1 MPDWRWKNFKPSDMT
16 CKETGEVKYDP
27 SFMDRLQTL
36 REQFGKPMSI
46 SSGYRSPKHPIEAR
60 KAKPGAHASGRAVD
74 VRVSGAD
81 ALRLVEL
88 ALGLGFTGIGVS
100 QKAGKPVFIHLDDL
114 PPGNGIA
121 PRPNIWSY

>member
-1 MPDWRWKNFKPSDMT
+1 MTEWRWKNFKPSDMT
-16 CKETGEVKYDP
+16 CKATGEVKYDP
-27 SFMDRLQTL
+27 VFMDRLQAL
-36 REQFGKPMSI
+36 REQFGKPMII

-60 KAKPGAHASGRAVD
+60 KAKPGSHASGRAVD

-81 ALRLVEL
+81 ALRLIEL

-114 PPGNGIA
+114 PPGNDIA

>member
-1 MPDWRWKNFKPSDMT
+1 MTEWRWKNFKPSDMT

-27 SFMDRLQTL
+27 VFMDRLQAL
-36 REQFGKPMSI
+36 RDQFGKPMSI

-60 KAKPGAHASGRAVD
+60 KAKPGSHASGRAVD

-81 ALRLVEL
+81 ALRLIEL